1 MAWLFTWR
9 RTATPAGAAR
19 PDSASRPAWHLLA
32 AAGLLGGLMSLS
44 FAPQEWPW
52 LQLLAL
58 GGLFGLLR
66 GATPKQ
72 AAWRACAFQLG
83 CFASSWWWL
92 HISLHQFGGLASG
105 LAVIAV
111 GLLALG
117 MSLYLVATAALWAR
131 WQSGRPGLDALGF
144 AGAWLLAEWLRAT
157 VFGGFP
163 WSSAGYAHTSGP
175 LAALA
180 PWIGVY
186 GIGFMAAWLSA
197 LALNLLVARQP
208 RAWPRADRALLLA
221 ALGLCATAQ
230 LVPAQFTQS
239 TGPLSVSLIQP
250 AIPQDLKFDPTRIQA
265 NLLSLVEQVEQAPGQ
280 FVLTPETVIPVRAE
294 ELDPLVLQRV
304 SARFDGQ
311 DRLALMGMFIRN
323 AAGEDTNGLVAF
335 GGRDMKASTEP
346 WKDPARYRYGKRHL
360 LPFGEVI
367 PPGFQW
373 FMDLLSIPNASQG
386 RGDTALPVVAG
397 TQRIR
402 PLICY
407 EDLFGEDFA
416 EVTLPAGGGATL
428 FADATNLAW
437 FGTEPI
443 QSQHLQ
449 FSRMRALEFQ
459 RPFVR
464 ATNTG
469 ATTVIDHQGRVTAS
483 LPPNQAGVL
492 NSTVEGREGVTPYA
506 QWLSRWGTWPLALIA
521 LIALLAM
528 AAMAAKG
535 WRRH

>member
-9 RTATPAGAAR
+9 RTVPPAEAAR
-19 PDSASRPAWHLLA
+19 PEESHRPSWHLLA
-32 AAGLLGGLMSLS
+32 AAALLGGLMSLS

-52 LQLLAL
+52 MQLLAL

-111 GLLALG
+111 ALLALG
-117 MSLYLVATAALWAR
+117 MSLYLVAAAALWAR
-131 WQSGRPGLDALGF
+131 WQTGRPGLDALGF

-157 VFGGFP
+157 LFGGFP
-163 WSSAGYAHTSGP
+163 WSSAGYAHTTGP

-208 RAWPRADRALLLA
+208 RAWPLADRALLLA
-221 ALGLCATAQ
+221 AVGLAGAAQ
-230 LVPAQFTQS
+230 LVPAAFTQP
-239 TGPLSVSLIQP
+239 TGVLSVSLIQP
-250 AIPQDLKFDPTRIQA
+250 AIPQDLKFDPARIQS
-265 NLLSLVEQVEQAPGQ
+265 NLQQLVGEVTQAPGQ

-294 ELDPLVLQRV
+294 EIAPEVFQQL
-304 SARFDGQ
+304 STRFDGQ

-323 AAGEDTNGLVAF
+323 QAGEDTNGLVAF
-335 GGRDMKASTEP
+335 GGPGMSLAREP
-346 WKDPARYRYGKRHL
+346 WQDSARYRYGKRHL

-386 RGDTALPVVAG
+386 QGDTTRPVSLGA
-397 TQRIR
+397 QRIR

-416 EVTLPAGGGATL
+416 EVTLPSGGGATM

-483 LPPNQAGVL
+483 LPPNQPGVL
-492 NSTVEGREGVTPYA
+492 NGTVEGREGVTPYA
-506 QWLSRWGTWPLALIA
+506 LWLSRCGTWPLAL
-521 LIALLAM
+521 LAV
-528 AAMAAKG
+528 AAMVFTRS
-535 WRRH
+535 RREA